1 MRSLLSLLIFIALLY
16 SCMNNSGNDNSP
28 EKIKQR
34 VIQVAEKHVMEQ
46 IKDAKKTI
54 TKDSLIVFSEGNMKC
69 LIDPKYILTG
79 EIDDDTNVDAI
90 VSIYYFRDQALSLRE
105 HLILL
110 NKDGKLLITKVM
122 EGEMKFLSIKDREIY
137 IETSK
142 IASDSPMFG
151 CKICKEINKYR
162 FIGGDTVR
170 IK

>member
-1 MRSLLSLLIFIALLY
+1 MRSLLSLLIFIPLLY
-16 SCMNNSGNDNSP
+16 SCVNNSGNDNSP
-28 EKIKQR
+28 EKIKQKA
-34 VIQVAEKHVMEQ
+34 IQIVEKHVREQ
-46 IKDAKKTI
+46 IKDAEKTV
-54 TKDSLIVFSEGNMKC
+54 TKDSLIVFSAGNMKC

-79 EIDDDTNVDAI
+79 EIDEDANADAI
-90 VSIYYFRDQALSLRE
+90 ASIYYFRDQALSLRE

-110 NKDGKLLITKVM
+110 NKDGKLIITKVM
-122 EGEMKFLSIKDREIY
+122 EGEMKFLSIQDREIY